1 MKETSRNVL
10 VGVTVLVALVML
22 CVMVVAFTGLPEMFQ
37 PGYTIRFQAATT
49 LDAREGDPVHISGM
63 RVGRITSVNFSD
75 PSNPAGGV
83 TFTARIRGDLRLPGN
98 ARVMFYTR
106 GLAGN
111 AYVEIKSEG
120 ESQRGPDGRV
130 LAFIPT
136 DGSGTLPS
144 VHIGGGAV
152 PQEVMDAL
160 RDLSHG
166 FREIAKL
173 AQNLNAMLAP
183 EPASAPATGGAPGT
197 EPAAQTAGL
206 GGTLSKIDRTL
217 DAIYAVLGDA
227 ENQANLKASLANL
240 SKAAA
245 SANEAMGALKTFAND
260 ARQVTTRAASAADD
274 ISETALAARQRID
287 ELAKKLIDNTEKISL
302 LLTTFHQAAAK
313 LEGGDGSAGKLL
325 NDPKLYNNL
334 VEASQQMAGL
344 MKDFRAL
351 VDEWKKSGVQI
362 KVK

>member
-1 MKETSRNVL
+1 
-10 VGVTVLVALVML
+10 
-22 CVMVVAFTGLPEMFQ
+22 
-37 PGYTIRFQAATT
+37 
-49 LDAREGDPVHISGM
+49 
-63 RVGRITSVNFSD
+63 
-75 PSNPAGGV
+75 
-83 TFTARIRGDLRLPGN
+83 
-98 ARVMFYTR
+98 
-106 GLAGN
+106 
-111 AYVEIKSEG
+111 
-120 ESQRGPDGRV
+120 
-130 LAFIPT
+130 IPT
-136 DGSGTLPS
+136 DGSGMLPT

-152 PQEVMDAL
+152 PQEVLDAL
-160 RDLSHG
+160 RDLSQG

-173 AQNLNAMLAP
+173 AQNLNAMLAPP

-197 EPAAQTAGL
+197 EPAAQAAGL
-206 GGTLSKIDRTL
+206 GGTLAKIDRTL
-217 DAIYAVLGDA
+217 DAIHAVLGDA

-245 SANEAMGALKTFAND
+245 SAHEAMGALKTFADD

-313 LEGGDGSAGKLL
+313 LESGDGSAGKLL

-334 VEASQQMAGL
+334 VEASQQMTGL